1 MAKEIKTVII
11 DMEYPD
17 DLMDDET
24 SNPIRLA
31 NFTRELTK
39 IIREGCVANGYN
51 SDLVNASSLLHLS
64 YAEVVFELEQQ

>member
-17 DLMDDET
+17 GLTDSET
-24 SNPIRLA
+24 SNPTRLA
-31 NFTRELTK
+31 NFTRELVK
-39 IIREGCVANGYN
+39 IIRDGCAENGYN